1 MTDDT
6 LTTSRLTRLGEVFSS
21 FLILGLTSFGGPI
34 AHLGFFRKAFVEKR
48 QWLSEAAYAEI
59 VALCQFL
66 PGPASSQVGMV
77 LGLLRAGL
85 MGAFVAWVAFTL
97 PSALLMLGFALG
109 LGALEQTIG
118 SGALHGLKIAALAV
132 VVQALW
138 GMARGLTP
146 DAQRLLIALGTAAL
160 LLVVPHAL
168 MQVVVLVIGAVL
180 GLSLKG
186 VEGKAPSAPM
196 PQLVS
201 WSLATSCLV
210 ILAVLLVGLPMLAGT
225 EPLFAIVD
233 KMVRAGAL
241 VFGGGHVVLPL
252 LEAEFV
258 ATGLVARDA
267 FLAGYGAAQALPGP
281 LFAFAAHVGANA
293 MPAAPILGGVVA
305 LCAIYMPSFLL
316 VLGGLPFWGL
326 LRTAPQAQKAL
337 AGANAAVVGMLL
349 AAAYDPVFTSAV
361 ARPADFAFALV
372 VFAALQVV
380 RLPPWLVVLGAALAG
395 WVLARAGVF

>member
-1 MTDDT
+1 MTDDHLPASKT
-6 LTTSRLTRLGEVFSS
+6 ARLGEVFSS
-21 FLILGLTSFGGPI
+21 FLVLGLTSFGGPI

-48 QWLSEAAYAEI
+48 AWLSEAAYAEL

-66 PGPASSQVGMV
+66 PGPASSQVGMA

-85 MGAFVAWVAFTL
+85 LGAFLAWVAFTL

-109 LGALEQTIG
+109 LGALEETIG

-138 GMARGLTP
+138 GMARSLTP
-146 DAQRLLIALGTAAL
+146 DAPRLLIALGTAAL

-168 MQVVVLVIGAVL
+168 MQVVVLVAGAGL
-180 GLSLKG
+180 GLMLTG
-186 VEGKAPSAPM
+186 IEGKATPAPL
-196 PQLVS
+196 PRLVS

-210 ILAVLLVGLPMLAGT
+210 VLAVLLVGLPMLAGNG
-225 EPLFAIVD
+225 LIFAIAD
-233 KMVRAGAL
+233 KMVRAGSL

-258 ATGLVARDA
+258 ATGLVARDT

-281 LFAFAAHVGANA
+281 LFAFAAHVGASA
-293 MPAAPILGGVVA
+293 MPMAPVLGGVVA
-305 LCAIYMPSFLL
+305 LCAIYVPSFLL

-326 LRTAPQAQKAL
+326 LRTAPQAQRAL
-337 AGANAAVVGMLL
+337 AGANATVVGMLL
-349 AAAYDPVFTSAV
+349 AAAYDPVFTSAI
-361 ARPADFAFALV
+361 ARPTDFAFALV
-372 VFAALQVV
+372 VFGALQVL

-395 WVLARAGVF
+395 WVLARLGVF